1 MFLSIIDR
9 EGRADIEPMRGEDYR
24 LWPIRRLLLNVSNI
38 RRERGIR
45 RSGLMMRYLGWEISR
60 KIFWDTERG
69 STCWENAGFQ
79 DIWSIIIIT
88 YFPKNSNL
96 ILFFEDRQN
105 SCYMTI
111 ICAFLSQRSRCHW
124 KDANLCIFR
133 DQGWMQLPPGLE
145 LIVWNCLNESRLS
158 PGPGRQAADSVT
170 RASGENQFVEIEFK
184 Q

>member
-1 MFLSIIDR
+1 MTLSQWEARITDSDQS
-9 EGRADIEPMRGEDYR
+9 EGCTSMYPTYG
-24 LWPIRRLLLNVSNI
+24 
-38 RRERGIR
+38 ERGIR

-69 STCWENAGFQ
+69 SPCWENAGFQ

-96 ILFFEDRQN
+96 ILFFEDSQN